1 MRTAL
6 GIEIILLSHS
16 WVSEGGRNTGA
27 IKCKRPCDFMI
38 RFCTMIVASCYLMD
52 RFSFNLSQ
60 WVFPAD
66 FSVIDSQL
74 ALLLFDDFRFY
85 IVSCQLVF
93 QQVLGDPSKRPI
105 GFYHLVSYFISFLY
119 FRVLEFMNNNF
130 SFPSVDSGKSY
141 NKF

>member
-1 MRTAL
+1 
-6 GIEIILLSHS
+6 
-16 WVSEGGRNTGA
+16 
-27 IKCKRPCDFMI
+27 
-38 RFCTMIVASCYLMD
+38 MIVASCYLMD